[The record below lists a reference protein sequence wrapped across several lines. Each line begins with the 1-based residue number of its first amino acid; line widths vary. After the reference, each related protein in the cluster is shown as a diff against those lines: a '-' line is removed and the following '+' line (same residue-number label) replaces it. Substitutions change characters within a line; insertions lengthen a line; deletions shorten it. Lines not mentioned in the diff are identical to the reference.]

1 MRHRAG
7 AALLHR
13 QAGPSAAFW
22 PQLLRRRIIRLLW
35 MMGPVERLDLLGWM
49 APSRHHRAK
58 VVAVGSHTNGE
69 PSVMEITTIGLDL
82 AKHVFQVH
90 GVAADGSVAL
100 KRRLRRSQV
109 HAFFAGLK
117 PCLVGMEACAT
128 AHFWARQLLELGHQ
142 VRLMPAQYVKA
153 YLRRG
158 KNDAADAAAICEAVT
173 RPSMRFVP
181 VKGET
186 HQAGLMLHRVR
197 DLLVRQ
203 RTQLINAIR
212 GHLAE
217 FGLVEAQGPWNVPR
231 LLAGMGDASL
241 PELARGLVLLLASQ
255 LEDVELRIAEI
266 DAQIMAWHKAN
277 PVSWRLATVPGIG
290 PLAATAIAAT
300 VPDPAVFHS
309 GREFAAWLGLV
320 PRQNSTGGKT
330 RLGRTS
336 RQGDAYIR
344 RLLVI
349 GAQSALWCSKAT
361 RANPWV
367 QAPLAKRPRLVV
379 AVALA
384 NKMARI
390 AWALMARQT
399 TYRTTAAA

>member
-1 MRHRAG
+1 
-7 AALLHR
+7 
-13 QAGPSAAFW
+13 
-22 PQLLRRRIIRLLW
+22 
-35 MMGPVERLDLLGWM
+35 
-49 APSRHHRAK
+49 
-58 VVAVGSHTNGE
+58 
-69 PSVMEITTIGLDL
+69 MEITTVVLDL

-90 GVAADGSVAL
+90 GVDAAGNVVL
-100 KRRLRRSQV
+100 RRRLRRAQV
-109 HAFFAGLK
+109 LAFFAGLK

-128 AHFWARQLLELGHQ
+128 AHFWARQLRSIGHE

-181 VKGET
+181 VKGEAQ
-186 HQAGLMLHRVR
+186 QAALMLHRVR
-197 DLLVRQ
+197 ELLVRQ

-217 FGLVEAQGPWNVPR
+217 FGLVEAQGPWNVAR
-231 LLAGMGDASL
+231 LLAGMEEAAGL
-241 PELARGLVLLLASQ
+241 PDLARELVRVLAGQ
-255 LEDVELRIAEI
+255 LEEVEGRVAEVDARILAR
-266 DAQIMAWHKAN
+266 HKADA
-277 PVSWRLATVPGIG
+277 VSRRLATIPGIG

-300 VPDPAVFHS
+300 VPDPSAFRG

-320 PRQNSTGGKT
+320 PRQNSTGGKA
-330 RLGRTS
+330 RLGRIS

-349 GAQSALWCSKAT
+349 GAQSVLRCSKVA
-361 RANPWV
+361 RSDPWL
-367 QAPLAKRPRLVV
+367 QRLLAKRPRLVV

-384 NKMARI
+384 NKTARI
-390 AWALMARQT
+390 AWAVMARGT
-399 TYRTTAAA
+399 AYGTAAAA